1 MHPKMSVSIQDLHD
15 RSFDVIVIGGGING
29 ASAAQNLSAAG
40 YSCLLV
46 DKGDFGSGASGR
58 SSRMLHIGLRFFEA
72 RNPVRH
78 FALNP
83 GRFLDALRG
92 ARQAVQ
98 AVAEHLPTAG
108 DRIWPYRMCFPV
120 YDDAQFKSWHV
131 SAGLKLLSLLSGGKV
146 PLEPETV
153 RRDFADKVPF
163 FGDFRTP
170 ERIRSLSL
178 YNEYKFDWP
187 ERFCV
192 DMAMDA
198 QRNGAIVKN
207 YCTARIGEQTDAGN
221 WQIELLSSRE
231 NGTNPVVVTAP
242 VVLNMAGTWIDQVL
256 PGQSRPLVH
265 ATKGAHLIVE
275 MPDVYRGFGIAA
287 LNRIGLPFYV
297 LPLHKNLFSIG
308 VTETPFQGDSGDAI
322 ATDDEIDF
330 LIEECNHLLP
340 GRALSRRDVL
350 RTWTGVRPL
359 TATSSSAKEGR
370 APRTLHDLES
380 RGLPGIYALTG
391 GPIMT
396 HRSAGRLALDAVSKR
411 LAPPA
416 SGGQIDFTPFSYS
429 ETENSPP
436 FLADEPDVRI
446 ADLEHAVLHEQA
458 RTLEDVL
465 FRRTDLAWR
474 REISPDDAL
483 SAAKL
488 IAPHLHW
495 SKTETTAA
503 VDEFVEFQN
512 RTLRRPGTGTTH
524 DNQNQSAGEEN
535 HHAP

>member
-1 MHPKMSVSIQDLHD
+1 MSVSIQDLHG

-120 YDDAQFKSWHV
+120 YDDSQFKSWHV

-153 RRDFADKVPF
+153 RRGFADKVPF

-170 ERIRSLSL
+170 DRIRSLSL

-198 QRNGAIVKN
+198 QRNGAIVMN
-207 YCTARIGEQTDAGN
+207 YCTARIGEQADAGN
-221 WQIELLSSRE
+221 WQIELLSSR
-231 NGTNPVVVTAP
+231 GSRADPVVVTAP

-256 PGQSRPLVH
+256 LEVHKREQRDLGNGRVEFVARVELALLIGVDQFDKAESEIVYILEPDANGQYR
-265 ATKGAHLIVE
+265 IVE
-275 MPDVYRGFGIAA
+275 ERESPSLQPGAKP
-287 LNRIGLPFYV
+287 IGTL
-297 LPLHKNLFSIG
+297 
-308 VTETPFQGDSGDAI
+308 
-322 ATDDEIDF
+322 
-330 LIEECNHLLP
+330 
-340 GRALSRRDVL
+340 RA
-350 RTWTGVRPL
+350 
-359 TATSSSAKEGR
+359 
-370 APRTLHDLES
+370 ES
-380 RGLPGIYALTG
+380 
-391 GPIMT
+391 
-396 HRSAGRLALDAVSKR
+396 
-411 LAPPA
+411 
-416 SGGQIDFTPFSYS
+416 
-429 ETENSPP
+429 
-436 FLADEPDVRI
+436 
-446 ADLEHAVLHEQA
+446 
-458 RTLEDVL
+458 LED
-465 FRRTDLAWR
+465 RNGR
-474 REISPDDAL
+474 
-483 SAAKL
+483 
-488 IAPHLHW
+488 
-495 SKTETTAA
+495 
-503 VDEFVEFQN
+503 
-512 RTLRRPGTGTTH
+512 
-524 DNQNQSAGEEN
+524 
-535 HHAP
+535 